1 MSERLEKQ
9 EPLKIEI
16 EILPGTLATLESIA
30 HSLHVSLGETVDR
43 LAGFYWPDHKQRIL
57 TELADLLDSE
67 YYR

>member
-1 MSERLEKQ
+1 MSENKEK
-9 EPLKIEI
+9 PTPIKVEI

-43 LAGFYWPDHKQRIL
+43 LAGFYWPDHNQRVL

>member
-1 MSERLEKQ
+1 MSENKEK
-9 EPLKIEI
+9 PTPIKVEI

-30 HSLHVSLGETVDR
+30 HSLRLSIGETVDR